1 MRVVTSPTER
11 RRRARVAVRL
21 PAVLTSGGGRAA
33 GDVVDLFLSGCRVAT
48 DARVMPGERL
58 RVALD
63 LGGDGG
69 GMVACEAIV
78 ARVPGAG
85 LVALSFGGFAGD
97 GEARLAAFVTS
108 RLGYADIGQSSPGPV
123 TRVQRHLGSSEFWL
137 LVLLLALGTIVLVTM
152 VPWFHV
158 CTWGRDC

>member
-33 GDVVDLFLSGCRVAT
+33 GDVVDLSLSGCRVAA

-78 ARVPGAG
+78 ARVP
-85 LVALSFGGFAGD
+85 
-97 GEARLAAFVTS
+97 ARVWSRSPSVGSRVT
-108 RLGYADIGQSSPGPV
+108 AKPDSP
-123 TRVQRHLGSSEFWL
+123 RS
-137 LVLLLALGTIVLVTM
+137 
-152 VPWFHV
+152 
-158 CTWGRDC
+158 

>member
-11 RRRARVAVRL
+11 RRHPRVAVRL
-21 PAVLTSGGGRAA
+21 PAVLTVGVARAA
-33 GDVVDLFLSGCRVAT
+33 GEVVDLSLSGCRVAT

-63 LGGDGG
+63 LGGG
-69 GMVACEAIV
+69 GMVACEAIA

-85 LVALSFGGFAGD
+85 LVALSFGGFEGD
-97 GEARLAAFVTS
+97 GAARLTGFVTD
-108 RLGYADIGQSSPGPV
+108 RLGYVDLGPASPGSV
-123 TRVQRHLGSSEFWL
+123 ARVRRRLGSSEFWL
-137 LVLLLALGTIVLVTM
+137 LVLLMTLGAIVLVTM
-152 VPWFHV
+152 VPWFHF

>member
-33 GDVVDLFLSGCRVAT
+33 GDVVDLSRSGCRVAT
-48 DARVMPGERL
+48 DARVMPGERV
-58 RVALD
+58 RVAVD
-63 LGGDGG
+63 LRGDGG
-69 GMVACEAIV
+69 TVACEALV

-85 LVALSFGGFAGD
+85 LVALSFGGFEGD
-97 GEARLAAFVTS
+97 GAARLTEFVS
-108 RLGYADIGQSSPGPV
+108 ARLGYADIGQAPPGRATRIRRRLASS
-123 TRVQRHLGSSEFWL
+123 QFWL
-137 LVLLLALGTIVLVTM
+137 LVFLLVLGAIVLVTM
-152 VPWFHV
+152 LPWFHF